1 MYLNLNKIQLP
12 LHWTKQK
19 TRRDNNTFVW
29 NTNTITLIEIVCIGL
44 TCILYYADD
53 YNIII

>member
-29 NTNTITLIEIVCIGL
+29 DTNTITLIEIVYIGL
-44 TCILYYADD
+44 TCIILCG
-53 YNIII
+53 